1 MIRIE
6 NKKTYHGEG
15 VYIGRPSLLGNPFK
29 IGIDGT
35 RQDVI
40 ILYRYWLWEQIKRRG
55 KVFMELQRLAS
66 IACQGELIL
75 ICWCKN
81 RDSHVICHGDILKRA
96 LEWMIQMKESKD

>member
-35 RQDVI
+35 RDEVTQC
-40 ILYRYWLWEQIKRRG
+40 YRFWLWEQIKRQG
-55 KVFMELQRLAS
+55 KVYQELQRLVE
-66 IACQGELIL
+66 IARHGDLIL
-75 ICWCKN
+75 ICWCKE
-81 RDSHVICHGDILKRA
+81 RDRNFSCHGDILKRSIGW
-96 LEWMIQMKESKD
+96 LIQRQCKD